1 MITNLFPWLTKRIDQ
16 QTLDIFRSNDVI
28 LLSVSTQ
35 SAIHERLILE
45 DSCLHLFLKGHWNC
59 DRLKVDTS
67 QWRQAFESVK
77 PGDLVGILYSR
88 DYNAIKISIGSE
100 NQEYKSFLV
109 HANYHSNRIDD
120 KKLQI
125 LRSIDTIFLTVSQ
138 QLIGDKLSFNE
149 DPAYIDIQIKG
160 NRSIPIHDGSSQ
172 PVRIDPM
179 KWRKALENVKPWDL
193 IYISYDPKCDSLK
206 VERKDEDGQTLGSY
220 TFWVTEF

>member
-88 DYNAIKISIGSE
+88 DYNAIKITIQSE
-100 NQEYKSFLV
+100 IWNIKSFLV

-138 QLIGDKLSFNE
+138 QLIEDLSFNE
-149 DPAYIDIQIKG
+149 DPPYIDIRIKG
-160 NRSIPIHDGSSQ
+160 NGLPQ
-172 PVRIDPM
+172 TVRIDPM

-193 IYISYDPKCDSLK
+193 IYISYDPKCDALK
-206 VERKDEDGQTLGSY
+206 VERKDEDGQILGSY